1 MHELTVCKRVLCSQ
15 WLPEEWQYQL
25 LFLLYRWVIAIFFVV
40 ELFVTAILENAG
52 AKYFIYLTNLGFMM
66 LTLYTVW
73 SAVSVTVRFL
83 QIHVI
88 CKGTMVKLDMHPSA
102 LEKPTLQS
110 GCARVANTIS
120 WFQMIPVVALHSRS

>member
-83 QIHVI
+83 PG
-88 CKGTMVKLDMHPSA
+88 CKQ
-102 LEKPTLQS
+102 TLS
-110 GCARVANTIS
+110 S
-120 WFQMIPVVALHSRS
+120 WRAED